1 MSEIGKTAKVIRVIM
16 VVLFIPAI
24 IALVYWGAL
33 PQRYNLSVGSVSN
46 VDINASRSVIDTF
59 ETDKKAMMAF
69 ETVQGIY
76 VRSEDLSDESVERVY
91 TLFTICSDLR
101 DNNQREDGSYIDSY
115 RSLSNRLKNQVRDTF
130 AIEFSDDEAFQ
141 LVTSSPVLYAE
152 IQINATT
159 LAKSIMAENVDD
171 ESLRNLI
178 QEKTALISG
187 SEEAYY
193 VSIRDMVHSI
203 LSQLLI
209 PNIELDEAATESARD
224 AAFRS
229 AMNNPVMIEK
239 GYRIISV
246 GEVVTEQDY
255 SILENLNLLDS
266 EGFDYVL
273 LIGISLYMLVIIT
286 VLAIYLTQS
295 NSGMFSNPKDMIA
308 VTISFLLPIISAVY
322 LNDLS
327 TLISTVYFTTVI
339 VASYLGVR
347 AGIVL
352 GIIQIMTVAPMNNFD
367 VEFIFV
373 STVGVFI
380 CAVFAGRKNRKFNSA
395 SLILFTSFSCFAA
408 SVSYNLVMK
417 SSRSVIFEAS
427 LWAIISATISVVAAI
442 GSMPIFE
449 LISNTVS
456 PVRLIDLSQPGH
468 PILKRLFLEAPGT
481 SQHSMMV
488 ANLAD
493 SAADAIG
500 ADALLAKVG
509 AYYHDIGKVE
519 NPSFFT
525 ENQQEGYNPHND
537 LSPEESIAIIAAHP
551 EQGVRL
557 ARKNRLPNSIIKI
570 IQEHHGTTCQ
580 IFFYHKAKSLAAK
593 RGVPEPSI
601 NDFRYK
607 GGIPSSKESAVV
619 MLADTCEAALRST
632 GITNL
637 NDAEDLFRK
646 LFKQKIEQDQL
657 NNSGLSLNELETI
670 LRSFL
675 QVYAGF
681 FHERVQYPDDSTI
694 RQ

>member
-1 MSEIGKTAKVIRVIM
+1 MTEISKTTKVIRVILIILC
-16 VVLFIPAI
+16 VPAI
-24 IALVYWGAL
+24 IALVYLGAI
-33 PQRYNLSVGSVSN
+33 PQRYTLSVGSVSN

-59 ETDKKAMMAF
+59 ETDKKALIAF
-69 ETVQGIY
+69 ESVQGIY
-76 VRSEDLSDESVERVY
+76 VRSDDLSEESIDRVY
-91 TLFTICSDLR
+91 RLFNLCSELR
-101 DNNQREDGSYIDSY
+101 DNNQREDGTYIDSY
-115 RSLSNRLKNQVRDTF
+115 RSLSNQLKTQVRDTF
-130 AIEFSDDEAFQ
+130 AIEFTDDEAFQ
-141 LVTSSPVLYAE
+141 LVTATPELYAE

-159 LAKSIMAENVDD
+159 FSKTIMAENVDD
-171 ESLRNLI
+171 EALRVLI
-178 QEKTALISG
+178 EQKTALIAG
-187 SEEAYY
+187 SDDAYY
-193 VSIRDMVHSI
+193 VSIRDMVRSI
-203 LSQLLI
+203 LSQLLM
-209 PNIELDEAATESARD
+209 PNIELDEAATEAARD
-224 AAFRS
+224 SAFRS

-239 GYRIISV
+239 GYRIINV

-255 SILENLNLLDS
+255 SILKDLNLLSS
-266 EGFDYVL
+266 EGFDYSL
-273 LIGISLYMLVIIT
+273 LIGISLYMLVILSA
-286 VLAIYLTQS
+286 LALYLTQS
-295 NSGMFSNPKDMIA
+295 KSGIMSNPKDLIA
-308 VTISFLLPIISAVY
+308 ITISFLIPVISAVY

-327 TLISTVYFTTVI
+327 PLISTVYFTAVI
-339 VASYLGVR
+339 AASYLGIQ

-352 GIIQIMTVAPMNNFD
+352 GIIQILMIAPMSRFD

-373 STVGVFI
+373 SIIGVFI

-408 SVSYNLVMK
+408 SVAYNVVIK
-417 SSRSVIFEAS
+417 SSRSVMFAAA
-427 LWAIISATISVVAAI
+427 LWAVISATVSVVAAI

-509 AYYHDIGKVE
+509 AYYHDIGKLE

-537 LSPEESIAIIAAHP
+537 LPPEESIAIITAHP
-551 EQGVRL
+551 EQGARL

-580 IFFYHKAKSLAAK
+580 IYFYHKAKSMAASK
-593 RGVPEPSI
+593 GLPEPLI

-637 NDAEDLFRK
+637 DDAEDLFRK

-670 LRSFL
+670 LRAFL

-681 FHERVQYPDDSTI
+681 FHERVKYPDDSTI
-694 RQ
+694 R